1 MVQAHEYLTRH
12 RRRDS
17 TDRRIPASEIIGVHY
32 HSPQF
37 HTDICCDWRVSAGR
51 SARDARPLVARPFIT
66 LLPLPNQIGS
76 GTSVS
81 ASVTVICVPTTGVVS
96 SSVTVPGALLIINV

>member
-66 LLPLPNQIGS
+66 LLPLPNQIGKRHI
-76 GTSVS
+76 GVRQRYRHLCANNRCRVIKRHS
-81 ASVTVICVPTTGVVS
+81 AGR
-96 SSVTVPGALLIINV
+96 IIDY